1 MRTMIVRGVIASML
15 ALGLGGVVAA
25 QTPPRGKVYRVAHL
39 SISPYTTPGLAP
51 LWTAFQEGMRAL
63 GYIEGQNLQIETR
76 FSEGREDRHPA
87 LVAEL
92 IRWQPDVIMAVGTA
106 AALAAKAA
114 TSTIPIVMV
123 GVSEPEKFGLI
134 VDLRNPGGNIT
145 GVINQLE
152 DMRSKQYELLRKIIP
167 GLFRVA
173 VLWNPDNPS
182 SALSWEDAQRRWGP
196 TFGFELVSVPIRS
209 AADLAPAFATIA
221 EQRVGALEIHVV
233 LLQFRAAILEFAA
246 AHGLPTIAAHRAFV
260 ESGALLS
267 FAPSFTDI
275 YRRSAAFVDKVLK
288 GAKPADLPVE
298 QPTKFELV
306 INLRIARSLGLTITP
321 ELLVQADEV
330 IE

>member
-1 MRTMIVRGVIASML
+1 MRITILRAIVASILAFGVA
-15 ALGLGGVVAA
+15 GGAAA
-25 QTPPRGKVYRVAHL
+25 QTPPHGKVYRVAHL

-63 GYIEGQNLQIETR
+63 GYIEGQNLLIETR

-87 LVAEL
+87 LVADL

-106 AALAAKAA
+106 AAVAAKAA

-134 VDLRNPGGNIT
+134 VGLRNPGGNIT
-145 GVINQLE
+145 GVTNQLE
-152 DMRSKQYELLRKIIP
+152 DLQSKRYQLLKECIA
-167 GLFRVA
+167 GLSRVA
-173 VLWNPDNPS
+173 VLWNPDNPA
-182 SALSWEDAQRRWGP
+182 SALGWEEAQRWAL

-209 AADLAPAFATIA
+209 AADLEPAFATMR
-221 EQRVGALEIHVV
+221 EERVGALEIHVV
-233 LLQFRAAILEFAA
+233 LLQFRTAILEFSAT
-246 AHGLPTIAAHRAFV
+246 HQLPAIGTHRAFV
-260 ESGALLS
+260 ESGALFSL
-267 FAPSFTDI
+267 APSFTDVF
-275 YRRSAAFVDKVLK
+275 RRSAAFVDKVLK

-306 INLRIARSLGLTITP
+306 INLRTARSLGLQTSP
-321 ELLVQADEV
+321 ELLIRADDV